1 MAKNFGTTW
10 WGNRW
15 LQSLTHI
22 DYENRIP
29 RGASYARS
37 GAVSE
42 VKVTGNIIKAKVHGR
57 RIRPYSVTLIIPPFF
72 PEDIER
78 LIDGIIARPEIVSKM
93 LKHELDPA
101 VLDIASECGLKI
113 FPEKWT
119 DFKMQCNCP
128 DWAVPCK
135 HIAAVIYMMSREI
148 DNNPFVVFQIHNVDL
163 LAELKARGVEVEA
176 AAKMSEVPL
185 LKNIVEYR
193 AAKDLSITPPQFHRV
208 NFSGLSDRLEVLLM
222 LLPQNPTFDVT
233 GDFKEKYSN
242 HIRRFQQYA
251 RKFIEGK
258 ISVERLF
265 NANEINEDVR
275 RITEDAEFTLEMDF
289 CLNWTL
295 QSPDNNLYDNDLLA
309 EAARINPDF
318 LPDYSPST
326 IALHQGILTSI
337 HLLANGDIEPQIVK
351 LENKLFAVRWLPCKI
366 DPEVGNGLSSLDS
379 LIPDRMIR
387 VNVGKRSKYVL
398 SKADILVSF
407 LLGKMIPEISLTS
420 RTTLTGLF
428 FDNQQIGFAQPGET
442 EIPGSICAWLSSY
455 NIRRSR
461 YTPVLIIDEVSDLLL
476 GDMFEMSIAVD
487 NMDEENFDSVPLSL
501 VLTDEKYAA
510 SRLETLKMLA
520 DLAVIIPDVSRYVS
534 DKGSRP
540 LRYGMEQLGPLL
552 VNIIPAV
559 RLLGVKVL
567 MPKSLE
573 TLVRPKPT
581 LRIKKKNQISVTSLK
596 LSDLFDFEWEVA
608 LGNDVVSMEEFCK
621 LLGNAGKLLKF
632 KGTYVYMDS
641 LDLERVNNALSET
654 ENVTSGQLL
663 QTALLGSYKSA
674 PVTITDEAR
683 ALIKFFTDEREI
695 QVPSGINAE
704 LRPYQKRGY
713 SWLYR
718 NMRIG
723 FGSILA
729 DDMGLGKT
737 LQTITLIQKLKEDG
751 QLKEKGI
758 LIVVPTGLLSNWQSE
773 ITRFAPDLTSFIYH
787 GTAREMPKHM
797 PDVLLTSY
805 GVLRSDTKIFA
816 KKQWAVMVIDE
827 AQNIKNPSTAQCKSV
842 KSIQADTHIALSG
855 TPVENRMSEFW
866 SIMDFANN
874 GYLGSLKSFGE
885 EYAKPIQVFNDENCA
900 ARFRKVTAPFMMRR
914 MKTDKSIINDL
925 PDKIVL
931 DEYSSLTANQAAL
944 YHKTLEAAMAE
955 IENKD
960 TSDNKA
966 LFERQGLILQMIL
979 ALKQICNHPAQY
991 LKNGNLHPELSGK
1004 VEMLLDQIEAIVDAG
1019 EKVLIFTQFREMG
1032 DMIVK
1037 FAAQRLGTAPL
1048 FYHGGCSVK
1057 QRNDMVS
1064 MFQNSREH
1072 KVFVLSLK
1080 AAGTGLNL
1088 TAASHV
1094 IHFDLWWNPA
1104 VEAQATDRAYRIGQD
1119 KNVIVHRFIT
1129 KDTFEEK
1136 INEMIQ
1142 RKKHLA
1148 EMTVATGENWIGKLS
1163 NKELYEIFG

>member
-1 MAKNFGTTW
+1 
-10 WGNRW
+10 
-15 LQSLTHI
+15 
-22 DYENRIP
+22 
-29 RGASYARS
+29 
-37 GAVSE
+37 
-42 VKVTGNIIKAKVHGR
+42 
-57 RIRPYSVTLIIPPFF
+57 
-72 PEDIER
+72 
-78 LIDGIIARPEIVSKM
+78 
-93 LKHELDPA
+93 
-101 VLDIASECGLKI
+101 
-113 FPEKWT
+113 
-119 DFKMQCNCP
+119 
-128 DWAVPCK
+128 
-135 HIAAVIYMMSREI
+135 
-148 DNNPFVVFQIHNVDL
+148 
-163 LAELKARGVEVEA
+163 
-176 AAKMSEVPL
+176 
-185 LKNIVEYR
+185 
-193 AAKDLSITPPQFHRV
+193 
-208 NFSGLSDRLEVLLM
+208 
-222 LLPQNPTFDVT
+222 
-233 GDFKEKYSN
+233 
-242 HIRRFQQYA
+242 
-251 RKFIEGK
+251 
-258 ISVERLF
+258 
-265 NANEINEDVR
+265 
-275 RITEDAEFTLEMDF
+275 
-289 CLNWTL
+289 
-295 QSPDNNLYDNDLLA
+295 
-309 EAARINPDF
+309 
-318 LPDYSPST
+318 
-326 IALHQGILTSI
+326 
-337 HLLANGDIEPQIVK
+337 
-351 LENKLFAVRWLPCKI
+351 
-366 DPEVGNGLSSLDS
+366 
-379 LIPDRMIR
+379 
-387 VNVGKRSKYVL
+387 
-398 SKADILVSF
+398 
-407 LLGKMIPEISLTS
+407 MIPEISLTS

-476 GDMFEMSIAVD
+476 GDLFEMNIAVD
-487 NMDEENFDSVPLSL
+487 NIDENNFDSVPLSL
-501 VLTDEKYAA
+501 VLTDERYAA

-520 DLAVIIPDVSRYVS
+520 DLAVIIPDVSGYVS
-534 DKGSRP
+534 DKGSMP

-552 VNIIPAV
+552 INIIPAV

-573 TLVRPKPT
+573 SLVRPKPT
-581 LRIKKKNQISVTSLK
+581 LKIKKKNQTSVTSIR
-596 LSDLFDFEWEVA
+596 LSDLSV
-608 LGNDVVSMEEFCK
+608 EEFRE

-632 KGTYVYMDS
+632 KGTYVYMDC
-641 LDLERVNNALSET
+641 LDLEKMNNAISET
-654 ENVTSGQLL
+654 KNVTPGQLL

-683 ALIKFFTDEREI
+683 ALIKFFTNEREI

-751 QLKEKGI
+751 QLKLKEKGI

-787 GTAREMPKHM
+787 GTAREMPKTM

-842 KSIQADTHIALSG
+842 KSIPADTHIALSG

-931 DEYSSLTANQAAL
+931 DEYSSLTPNQAAL

-955 IENKD
+955 IEGKD
-960 TSDNKA
+960 TSDNKS

-979 ALKQICNHPAQY
+979 ALKQICNHPTQY
-991 LKNGNLHPELSGK
+991 LKNGDLRPELSGK
-1004 VEMLLDQIEAIVDAG
+1004 VEMLLDRIEAIVDAG

-1057 QRNDMVS
+1057 QRNEMVS
-1064 MFQNSREH
+1064 MFQNSREN

-1148 EMTVATGENWIGKLS
+1148 EMTVASGEHWIGKLS

>member
-1 MAKNFGTTW
+1 MKPKFLEAFVPGC
-10 WGNRW
+10 
-15 LQSLTHI
+15 H
-22 DYENRIP
+22 
-29 RGASYARS
+29 
-37 GAVSE
+37 
-42 VKVTGNIIKAKVHGR
+42 
-57 RIRPYSVTLIIPPFF
+57 LII
-72 PEDIER
+72 
-78 LIDGIIARPEIVSKM
+78 
-93 LKHELDPA
+93 
-101 VLDIASECGLKI
+101 
-113 FPEKWT
+113 
-119 DFKMQCNCP
+119 
-128 DWAVPCK
+128 
-135 HIAAVIYMMSREI
+135 
-148 DNNPFVVFQIHNVDL
+148 
-163 LAELKARGVEVEA
+163 
-176 AAKMSEVPL
+176 
-185 LKNIVEYR
+185 
-193 AAKDLSITPPQFHRV
+193 
-208 NFSGLSDRLEVLLM
+208 
-222 LLPQNPTFDVT
+222 
-233 GDFKEKYSN
+233 
-242 HIRRFQQYA
+242 
-251 RKFIEGK
+251 
-258 ISVERLF
+258 
-265 NANEINEDVR
+265 
-275 RITEDAEFTLEMDF
+275 
-289 CLNWTL
+289 
-295 QSPDNNLYDNDLLA
+295 
-309 EAARINPDF
+309 
-318 LPDYSPST
+318 
-326 IALHQGILTSI
+326 
-337 HLLANGDIEPQIVK
+337 
-351 LENKLFAVRWLPCKI
+351 
-366 DPEVGNGLSSLDS
+366 
-379 LIPDRMIR
+379 
-387 VNVGKRSKYVL
+387 
-398 SKADILVSF
+398 
-407 LLGKMIPEISLTS
+407 
-420 RTTLTGLF
+420 
-428 FDNQQIGFAQPGET
+428 
-442 EIPGSICAWLSSY
+442 

-476 GDMFEMSIAVD
+476 GDLFEMNIAVD
-487 NMDEENFDSVPLSL
+487 NIDENNFDSVPLSL
-501 VLTDEKYAA
+501 VLTDERYAA

-520 DLAVIIPDVSRYVS
+520 DLAVIIPDVSGYVS
-534 DKGSRP
+534 DKGSMP

-552 VNIIPAV
+552 INIIPAV

-573 TLVRPKPT
+573 SLVRPKPT
-581 LRIKKKNQISVTSLK
+581 LKIKKKNQTSVTSIR

-608 LGNDVVSMEEFCK
+608 LGDDVVSVEEFRE

-632 KGTYVYMDS
+632 KGTYVYMDC
-641 LDLERVNNALSET
+641 LDLEKMNNAISET
-654 ENVTSGQLL
+654 KNVTPGQLL
-663 QTALLGSYKSA
+663 QTALLGNYKAA
-674 PVTITDEAR
+674 PVTITDDAR

-991 LKNGNLHPELSGK
+991 LKNGNLRPELSGK
-1004 VEMLLDQIEAIVDAG
+1004 VEMLLDRIEAIVDAG

-1148 EMTVATGENWIGKLS
+1148 EMTVTTGENWIGKLS

>member
-29 RGASYARS
+29 RGATYARS
-37 GAVSE
+37 GAVSD
-42 VKVTGNIIKAKVHGR
+42 VKVSGNIIKAKVQGR
-57 RIRPYSVTLIIPPFF
+57 RVRPYTVTLIIPPFF
-72 PEDIER
+72 QEDIDR
-78 LIDGIIARPEIVSKM
+78 LIDGIIARPEIVSQM

-101 VLDIASECGLKI
+101 VLDIAAECGLKI

-163 LAELKARGVEVEA
+163 LAELKARGVAVDA

-185 LKNIVEYR
+185 LKDIIEYR
-193 AAKDLSITPPQFHRV
+193 TIKDLSNTAPQFHRV
-208 NFSGLSDRLEVLLM
+208 NFSGLTNRIEVLLM
-222 LLPQNPTFDVT
+222 LLPQNPPFDVS

-242 HIRRFQQYA
+242 HIHRFQQYA
-251 RKFIEGK
+251 RKFFDGK

-265 NANEINEDVR
+265 NANEINVEGHRINED
-275 RITEDAEFTLEMDF
+275 EEFFLDMDF
-289 CLNWTL
+289 HLNWTL
-295 QSPDNNLYDNDLLA
+295 SSTDNKLSDNCLLA
-309 EAARINPDF
+309 EIAKINPDF

-326 IALHQGILTSI
+326 IALHQGILTAI
-337 HLLANGDIEPQIVK
+337 HLMSNGDIEPQIVK
-351 LENKLFAVRWLPCKI
+351 LENKLFAVRWLPCKV
-366 DPEVGNGLSSLDS
+366 DPEVGNVISSLDS
-379 LIPDRMIR
+379 LIPDKMIR
-387 VNVGKRSKYVL
+387 INAGKRSKYVL
-398 SKADILVSF
+398 CKAELLVSF
-407 LLGKMIPEISLTS
+407 LLGKMIPKISLTS
-420 RTTLTGLF
+420 RTTLTELF
-428 FDNQQIGFAQPGET
+428 FDNQQFGFSQPGET

-455 NIRRSR
+455 SIRRSS
-461 YTPVLIIDEVSDLLL
+461 YTPVLIIDEVSDLFL
-476 GDMFEMSIAVD
+476 GDLFEMNISVAKI
-487 NMDEENFDSVPLSL
+487 DEDNFDSVPLST

-510 SRLETLKMLA
+510 SRLEALKMLA
-520 DLAVIIPDVSRYVS
+520 DLAVIIPDVGTYVS
-534 DKGSRP
+534 GKGSRP

-552 VNIIPAV
+552 INIIPAV

-573 TLVRPKPT
+573 TLIKPKPT
-581 LRIKKKNQISVTSLK
+581 LKIKKKNQSSITSLR

-608 LGNDVVSMEEFCK
+608 LGDEVVSVEEFRK

-632 KGTYVYMDS
+632 KGTYVYMD
-641 LDLERVNNALSET
+641 LFDLEKVNNALSET
-654 ENVTSGQLL
+654 KNVTPGQLL
-663 QTALLGSYKSA
+663 QTALLGNYKSA
-674 PVTITDEAR
+674 PVTITDEAQT
-683 ALIKFFTDEREI
+683 LIKYFTEEEEI
-695 QVPSGINAE
+695 PVPSEINAE

-737 LQTITLIQKLKEDG
+737 LQTITLLQKLKDDG
-751 QLKEKGI
+751 QLKEKAVV
-758 LIVVPTGLLSNWQSE
+758 IVVPTGLLSNWQSE
-773 ITRFAPDLTSFIYH
+773 ISRFAPKLTSFIYH
-787 GTAREMPKHM
+787 GTDREMPKIM

-805 GVLRSDTKIFA
+805 GVLRSDAKVFA
-816 KKQWAVMVIDE
+816 KKHWAVMVIDE

-842 KSIQADTHIALSG
+842 KSIPADTHIALSG
-855 TPVENRMSEFW
+855 TPVENRLSEFW
-866 SIMDFANN
+866 SIMDFVNN

-900 ARFRKVTAPFMMRR
+900 ARFRKVTAPFVMRR
-914 MKTDKSIINDL
+914 MKTDKNIINDL

-931 DEYSSLTANQAAL
+931 DEYSSLTPNQAAL
-944 YHKTLEAAMAE
+944 YHKTLEAAMAK
-955 IENKD
+955 IEEKD
-960 TSDNKA
+960 TSDNES

-979 ALKQICNHPAQY
+979 ALKQICNHPSQY
-991 LKNGNLHPELSGK
+991 LKNGDLRPELSGK
-1004 VEMLLDQIEAIVDAG
+1004 VEMLLDRIEAIVDAG

-1032 DMIVK
+1032 DMIVQ
-1037 FAAQRLGTAPL
+1037 FAAQRMGKAPL

-1057 QRNDMVS
+1057 QRNEMVS
-1064 MFQNSREH
+1064 LFQNSREH

-1104 VEAQATDRAYRIGQD
+1104 VEAQATDRAYRIGQN

-1136 INEMIQ
+1136 IDEMIQ

>member
-42 VKVTGNIIKAKVHGR
+42 VKVTRNIIKAKVQGR
-57 RIRPYSVTLIIPPFF
+57 RVRPYTVSLIIPPFF
-72 PEDIER
+72 SEEIDR
-78 LIDGIIARPEIVSKM
+78 LVDKIIACPEIVSKM

-135 HIAAVIYMMSREI
+135 HIAAVIYMLSREI
-148 DNNPFVVFQIHNVDL
+148 DNNPFVVFQIHNIDL
-163 LAELKARGVEVEA
+163 LAELKARGVEVDA

-185 LKNIVEYR
+185 LKDTVEYR
-193 AAKDLSITPPQFHRV
+193 AAKDLSGDQPQFHRV
-208 NFSGLSDRLEVLLM
+208 NFSGLADRLEVLLM

-233 GDFKEKYSN
+233 GDFKEKYSS
-242 HIRRFQQYA
+242 HLRRFQQYA
-251 RKFIEGK
+251 RKFFDGK
-258 ISVERLF
+258 ISIERLF
-265 NANEINEDVR
+265 ETNVINVEDR
-275 RITEDAEFTLEMDF
+275 QITEDMEFSLYMDF
-289 CLNWTL
+289 CLNWVL
-295 QSPDNNLYDNDLLA
+295 LSSDNKLSDNDLLA
-309 EAARINPDF
+309 GVAGINPDF

-326 IALHQGILTSI
+326 IALYQGILTAV
-337 HLLANGDIEPQIVK
+337 HLMANGDIEPQIVK
-351 LENKLFAVRWLPCKI
+351 LENKLFAVRWLPCMV
-366 DPEVGNGLSSLDS
+366 DREVSNVLSSLDS
-379 LIPDRMIR
+379 LIPDKMIR

-398 SKADILVSF
+398 SKAELLVSF
-407 LLGKMIPEISLTS
+407 LLGKMIPEISRTS
-420 RTTLTGLF
+420 RTTLTELF
-428 FDNQQIGFAQPGET
+428 FDNRQIGFTQPGET

-455 NIRRSR
+455 NIHRSR
-461 YTPVLIIDEVSDLLL
+461 YTPVLIIDEVSDRLP
-476 GDMFEMSIAVD
+476 GDLFEMNISVD
-487 NMDEENFDSVPLSL
+487 NINEENFDSVPLSI

-520 DLAVIIPDVSRYVS
+520 DLAVIIPDVNVYVS
-534 DKGSRP
+534 EKGLVP
-540 LRYGMEQLGPLL
+540 LQYGTEQLGPLL
-552 VNIIPAV
+552 LNIIPAV

-581 LRIKKKNQISVTSLK
+581 LKIKKKNEGSIASLR

-608 LGNDVVSMEEFCK
+608 LGDDVVSVEEFRK

-632 KGTYVYMDS
+632 KDTYVYMDFH
-641 LDLERVNNALSET
+641 DLEKVNSALDKT
-654 ENVTSGQLL
+654 KNVTSGQLL
-663 QTALLGSYKSA
+663 QTALLGNYKSA
-674 PVTITDEAR
+674 PITITDEAR
-683 ALIKFFTDEREI
+683 ALIKYFTEEEEI
-695 QVPSGINAE
+695 PVPSGINAE

-737 LQTITLIQKLKEDG
+737 LQTITLLQKLKEDG
-751 QLKEKGI
+751 QLKEKGVV
-758 LIVVPTGLLSNWQSE
+758 IVVPTGLLSNWQSE
-773 ITRFAPDLTSFIYH
+773 ISRFAPKMTSFVYH
-787 GTAREMPKHM
+787 GTDREMPEIM

-805 GVLRSDTKIFA
+805 GVLRSDAKIFA
-816 KKQWAVMVIDE
+816 KKHWAVMVIDE

-842 KSIQADTHIALSG
+842 KSVPADTRIALSG

-866 SIMDFANN
+866 SIMDFVNN

-885 EYAKPIQVFNDENCA
+885 EYAKPIQVFNDEDCA
-900 ARFRKVTAPFMMRR
+900 AKFRKVTAPFMMRR

-931 DEYSSLTANQAAL
+931 DEYSSLTPNQVAL

-955 IENKD
+955 IEEKD
-960 TSDNKA
+960 TSDNNS

-979 ALKQICNHPAQY
+979 ALKQICNHPSQY
-991 LKNGNLHPELSGK
+991 LKNGDLRPELSGK
-1004 VEMLLDQIEAIVDAG
+1004 VEMLLDRIEAIVDAG

-1037 FAAQRLGTAPL
+1037 FAAERIGTAPL

-1057 QRNDMVS
+1057 QRNEMVS

-1104 VEAQATDRAYRIGQD
+1104 VEAQATDRAYRIGQN

-1148 EMTVATGENWIGKLS
+1148 EMTVSTGENWIGKLS

>member
-1 MAKNFGTTW
+1 M
-10 WGNRW
+10 
-15 LQSLTHI
+15 
-22 DYENRIP
+22 
-29 RGASYARS
+29 
-37 GAVSE
+37 
-42 VKVTGNIIKAKVHGR
+42 
-57 RIRPYSVTLIIPPFF
+57 
-72 PEDIER
+72 
-78 LIDGIIARPEIVSKM
+78 
-93 LKHELDPA
+93 
-101 VLDIASECGLKI
+101 
-113 FPEKWT
+113 
-119 DFKMQCNCP
+119 
-128 DWAVPCK
+128 
-135 HIAAVIYMMSREI
+135 
-148 DNNPFVVFQIHNVDL
+148 
-163 LAELKARGVEVEA
+163 
-176 AAKMSEVPL
+176 
-185 LKNIVEYR
+185 
-193 AAKDLSITPPQFHRV
+193 
-208 NFSGLSDRLEVLLM
+208 
-222 LLPQNPTFDVT
+222 
-233 GDFKEKYSN
+233 
-242 HIRRFQQYA
+242 
-251 RKFIEGK
+251 
-258 ISVERLF
+258 
-265 NANEINEDVR
+265 
-275 RITEDAEFTLEMDF
+275 
-289 CLNWTL
+289 
-295 QSPDNNLYDNDLLA
+295 
-309 EAARINPDF
+309 
-318 LPDYSPST
+318 
-326 IALHQGILTSI
+326 
-337 HLLANGDIEPQIVK
+337 
-351 LENKLFAVRWLPCKI
+351 
-366 DPEVGNGLSSLDS
+366 
-379 LIPDRMIR
+379 
-387 VNVGKRSKYVL
+387 
-398 SKADILVSF
+398 
-407 LLGKMIPEISLTS
+407 
-420 RTTLTGLF
+420 
-428 FDNQQIGFAQPGET
+428 
-442 EIPGSICAWLSSY
+442 
-455 NIRRSR
+455 
-461 YTPVLIIDEVSDLLL
+461 
-476 GDMFEMSIAVD
+476 
-487 NMDEENFDSVPLSL
+487 
-501 VLTDEKYAA
+501 
-510 SRLETLKMLA
+510 
-520 DLAVIIPDVSRYVS
+520 
-534 DKGSRP
+534 P

-552 VNIIPAV
+552 INIIPAV

-573 TLVRPKPT
+573 SLVRPKPT
-581 LRIKKKNQISVTSLK
+581 LKIKKKNQTSVTSIR

-608 LGNDVVSMEEFCK
+608 LGDDVVSVEEFRE

-632 KGTYVYMDS
+632 KGTYVYMDC
-641 LDLERVNNALSET
+641 LDLEKMNNAISET
-654 ENVTSGQLL
+654 KNVTPGQLL
-663 QTALLGSYKSA
+663 QTALLGNYKAA
-674 PVTITDEAR
+674 PVTITDDAR

-723 FGSILA
+723 LGSILA

-842 KSIQADTHIALSG
+842 KSIPADTHIALSG

-944 YHKTLEAAMAE
+944 YHKTLETAMAE
-955 IENKD
+955 IEEKD
-960 TSDNKA
+960 TSDNKS

-979 ALKQICNHPAQY
+979 ALKQICNHPTQY
-991 LKNGNLHPELSGK
+991 LKNGDLRPELSGK
-1004 VEMLLDQIEAIVDAG
+1004 VEMLLDRIEAIVDAG

-1057 QRNDMVS
+1057 QRNNMVS

-1104 VEAQATDRAYRIGQD
+1104 VEAQATDRAYRIGQN

>member
-42 VKVTGNIIKAKVHGR
+42 VKVTGNIIKAKVQGR
-57 RIRPYSVTLIIPPFF
+57 RVRPYTVTLIIPPFF
-72 PEDIER
+72 SEEIDR
-78 LIDGIIARPEIVSKM
+78 LVDKIIACPEIVSKM

-163 LAELKARGVEVEA
+163 LAELKARGVEVDA

-185 LKNIVEYR
+185 LKDTVEYR
-193 AAKDLSITPPQFHRV
+193 AAKDLSGDQPQFHRV
-208 NFSGLSDRLEVLLM
+208 NFSGLADRLEVLLM

-233 GDFKEKYSN
+233 GDFKEKYSS
-242 HIRRFQQYA
+242 HLRRFQQYA
-251 RKFIEGK
+251 RKFFDGK
-258 ISVERLF
+258 ISIERLF
-265 NANEINEDVR
+265 ETNVINVEDR
-275 RITEDAEFTLEMDF
+275 QITEDMEFSLYMDF
-289 CLNWTL
+289 CLNWVL
-295 QSPDNNLYDNDLLA
+295 LSSDNKLSDNDLLA
-309 EAARINPDF
+309 GVAGINPDF

-326 IALHQGILTSI
+326 IALYQGILTAV
-337 HLLANGDIEPQIVK
+337 HLMANGDIEPQIVK
-351 LENKLFAVRWLPCKI
+351 LENKLFAIRWIPCLV
-366 DPEVGNGLSSLDS
+366 DPEVSKVLSSLDS
-379 LIPDRMIR
+379 LIPDKMIR

-398 SKADILVSF
+398 SKAELLVSF
-407 LLGKMIPEISLTS
+407 LLGKMIPEISRTS
-420 RTTLTGLF
+420 RATLTELF
-428 FDNQQIGFAQPGET
+428 FDNRQIGFTEPGET

-455 NIRRSR
+455 NIHHSC
-461 YTPVLIIDEVSDLLL
+461 YTPVLIIDEVSDRFS
-476 GDMFEMSIAVD
+476 GDLFEMNISVYNI
-487 NMDEENFDSVPLSL
+487 DEENFDSLPLSM

-520 DLAVIIPDVSRYVS
+520 DLAVIIPDVNVYVS
-534 DKGSRP
+534 EKGLVP
-540 LRYGMEQLGPLL
+540 LQYGTEQLGPLL
-552 VNIIPAV
+552 LNIIPAV

-581 LRIKKKNQISVTSLK
+581 LKIKKKNQGSIASLR
-596 LSDLFDFEWEVA
+596 LPDLFDFEWEVA
-608 LGNDVVSMEEFCK
+608 LGDDVVSVEEFRN

-632 KGTYVYMDS
+632 KGTYVYMDFH
-641 LDLERVNNALSET
+641 DLEKVNSALDKT
-654 ENVTSGQLL
+654 KNVTSGQLL
-663 QTALLGSYKSA
+663 QTALLGNYKSA
-674 PVTITDEAR
+674 PITITNEAR
-683 ALIKFFTDEREI
+683 ALINYFTEEEEI
-695 QVPSGINAE
+695 PVPSGINAE

-737 LQTITLIQKLKEDG
+737 LQTITLLQKLKEDG
-751 QLKEKGI
+751 QLKEKGVV
-758 LIVVPTGLLSNWQSE
+758 IVVPTGLLSNWQSE
-773 ITRFAPDLTSFIYH
+773 ISRFAPKMTSFVYH
-787 GTAREMPKHM
+787 GTDREMPEIM

-805 GVLRSDTKIFA
+805 GVLRSDAKIFA
-816 KKQWAVMVIDE
+816 KKHWAVMVIDE

-842 KSIQADTHIALSG
+842 KSVPADTRIALSG

-866 SIMDFANN
+866 SIMDFVNN

-885 EYAKPIQVFNDENCA
+885 EYAKPIQVFNDEDCA
-900 ARFRKVTAPFMMRR
+900 AKFRKVTAPFMMRR

-931 DEYSSLTANQAAL
+931 DEYSSLTPNQVAL

-955 IENKD
+955 IEEKD
-960 TSDNKA
+960 TSDNNS

-979 ALKQICNHPAQY
+979 ALKQICNHPSQY
-991 LKNGNLHPELSGK
+991 LKNGDLRPELSGK
-1004 VEMLLDQIEAIVDAG
+1004 VEMLLDRIEAIVDAG

-1037 FAAQRLGTAPL
+1037 FAAERIGTAPL

-1057 QRNDMVS
+1057 QRNEMVS

-1104 VEAQATDRAYRIGQD
+1104 VEAQATDRAYRIGQN

-1148 EMTVATGENWIGKLS
+1148 EMTVSTGENWIGKLS

>member
-42 VKVTGNIIKAKVHGR
+42 IKVNGNIIKAKVQGR
-57 RIRPYSVTLIIPPFF
+57 RVKPYSVTLIIPPFF
-72 PEDIER
+72 PEDIDK
-78 LIDGIIARPEIVSKM
+78 LIDGIIAHPEIVSKM

-101 VLDIASECGLKI
+101 VLDIASECNLKI

-163 LAELKARGVEVEA
+163 LAELKARGVEVVA
-176 AAKMSEVPL
+176 AARMSEVPL
-185 LKNIVEYR
+185 LKDIVKCR
-193 AAKDLSITPPQFHRV
+193 AAKDLSIAPPQFHRV
-208 NFSGLSDRLEVLLM
+208 NFSELSDRLEVLLM
-222 LLPQNPTFDVT
+222 LLPQNPTFDVS
-233 GDFKEKYSN
+233 GDFKEKYSD
-242 HIRRFQQYA
+242 HIRRFQQFA
-251 RKFIEGK
+251 HKFLDGK
-258 ISVERLF
+258 ITVERLF
-265 NANEINEDVR
+265 GANRINEAGR
-275 RITEDAEFTLEMDF
+275 RITEDTEFSLDMDF
-289 CLNWTL
+289 CLDWAL
-295 QSPDNNLYDNDLLA
+295 LSLDNKVSESDLLA
-309 EAARINPDF
+309 ETARINPGF

-326 IALHQGILTSI
+326 VALHQGIFTAI
-337 HLLANGDIEPQIVK
+337 HLLANGDVEPQIVK

-366 DPEVGNGLSSLDS
+366 DPEVGNVLSSLDS
-379 LIPDRMIR
+379 LIPDKMIR
-387 VNVGKRSKYVL
+387 ISTGKRSKYVL
-398 SKADILVSF
+398 SKAELLVSF
-407 LLGKMIPEISLTS
+407 LLSKMIPEISLTS
-420 RTTLTGLF
+420 HSPLTGLF
-428 FDNQQIGFAQPGET
+428 FDNHQIGFTQPGET
-442 EIPGSICAWLSSY
+442 EIPRSICAWLSSY

-461 YTPVLIIDEVSDLLL
+461 YTPTLIIDEVDDL
-476 GDMFEMSIAVD
+476 FEMNIVIS
-487 NMDEENFDSVPLSL
+487 NLDEENVASVPLSL
-501 VLTDEKYAA
+501 VLTDDKYAA
-510 SRLETLKMLA
+510 SRLETLKTLA
-520 DLAVIIPDVSRYVS
+520 DLAVIIPDVNEYVS
-534 DKGSRP
+534 DKGSTP
-540 LRYGMEQLGPLL
+540 LKYGMEQLGALL
-552 VNIIPAV
+552 INIIPAV

-567 MPKSLE
+567 MPKALE
-573 TLVRPKPT
+573 TLIRPKPT
-581 LRIKKKNQISVTSLK
+581 LRIKKKNQESITSLR

-608 LGNDVVSMEEFCK
+608 LGDDVVSVEEFRN
-621 LLGNAGKLLKF
+621 LLGNAGNLLKF
-632 KGTYVYMDS
+632 KGTYVYMDI
-641 LDLERVNNALSET
+641 LDLQKVNDALSET
-654 ENVTSGQLL
+654 KNVTPGQLL

-674 PVTITDEAR
+674 PVTMTDEAR
-683 ALIKFFTDEREI
+683 ALIKHFTEEEEI
-695 QVPSGINAE
+695 PVPSGINAE

-718 NMRIG
+718 NLRIG

-751 QLKEKGI
+751 QLKEKSVI
-758 LIVVPTGLLSNWQSE
+758 IVVPTGLLSNWQSE
-773 ITRFAPDLTSFIYH
+773 ISRFAPKLTSFIYH
-787 GTAREMPKHM
+787 GTAREMPKHI
-797 PDVLLTSY
+797 PDVFLTSY
-805 GVLRSDTKIFA
+805 GTLRSDAKFFA
-816 KKQWAVMVIDE
+816 KKQWAVMIIDE
-827 AQNIKNPSTAQCKSV
+827 AQNIKNPTTAQCKSV
-842 KSIQADTHIALSG
+842 KSIPADTHIALSG

-874 GYLGSLKSFGE
+874 GYLGNLKSFGE

-931 DEYSSLTANQAAL
+931 DEYSSLTPNQAAL
-944 YHKTLEAAMAE
+944 YHKTLEAAMAK
-955 IENKD
+955 IEDKD
-960 TSDNKA
+960 TSDNKS

-979 ALKQICNHPAQY
+979 ALKQICNHPSQY
-991 LKNGNLHPELSGK
+991 LKNEDLRPELSGK
-1004 VEMLLDQIEAIVDAG
+1004 VEMLLDRIESIVDAG

-1032 DMIVK
+1032 DMIME

-1163 NKELYEIFG
+1163 NKELHEIFG